1 MKLAIDFKLRG
12 QLMTCSKK
20 VFRTLIDLNEKVNA
34 EFGAKPFTRLAFE
47 QMLVAMG
54 GFLAEMFPESDIPA
68 ITGTYCVDT
77 GVVDLPNLL
86 PVIEKLVADNQGLQP
101 IKPKDASM
109 SQPITE
115 QSVVDYLTKLISD
128 SEMIPD
134 ELKKLFIGR
143 VCNWES
149 QAQNTT
155 QSDAPSP
162 SCPIT
167 ITQEENRT
175 FSVVI
180 GGIKWPI
187 GSYGT
192 IGHKVKEGE
201 DFQKALLLHG
211 SVAHAGGPYVVRIP
225 TTDEIWAEKIS
236 TKEHQQRLCR
246 LSREFEN
253 AMKARAGVGKSLG
266 QIAYEGFNMHGG
278 VALWESLPQIEQIKW
293 SMAGYRAYL
302 SVSSAPEDIEKD
314 IQTIAARKRL
324 HMLQLDTYGGTETE
338 KMQARATFINSLA
351 GFPRAPEPKS

>member
-1 MKLAIDFKLRG
+1 
-12 QLMTCSKK
+12 
-20 VFRTLIDLNEKVNA
+20 
-34 EFGAKPFTRLAFE
+34 
-47 QMLVAMG
+47 
-54 GFLAEMFPESDIPA
+54 
-68 ITGTYCVDT
+68 
-77 GVVDLPNLL
+77 
-86 PVIEKLVADNQGLQP
+86 
-101 IKPKDASM
+101 M

-115 QSVVDYLTKLISD
+115 QSVADYLTKVISD
-128 SEMIPD
+128 SELIPD

-143 VCNWES
+143 VCNWDGQS
-149 QAQNTT
+149 QSTT

-192 IGHKVKEGE
+192 IGYTVKDGE
-201 DFQKALLLHG
+201 DFQRALLLHG

-225 TTDEIWAEKIS
+225 TTDEIWAEKVS

-266 QIAYEGFNMHGG
+266 QVAYEGFNCHQS
-278 VALWESLPQIEQIKW
+278 APSWDSIPDAEKLKWEQAGTRAFTWLSL
-293 SMAGYRAYL
+293 
-302 SVSSAPEDIEKD
+302 VPEDIEKE
-314 IQTIAARKRL
+314 IQLVAGRKRL
-324 HMLQLDTYGGTETE
+324 NILMQTSWSLHSLE
-338 KMQARATFINSLA
+338 KAQNDATLINLVA
-351 GFPRAPEPKS
+351 GPHTKP